1 MPASAPHPAPAD
13 TPVDLRRY
21 LKAIW
26 KRRWA
31 CAAVIATTVLSAVIF
46 TETRTP
52 LFVASATLLIE
63 PEPPKVVNRVQDL
76 VETRP
81 TEEYYATQ
89 FKLMQTRPVIDGALQ
104 RLSAKD
110 RTVDFS
116 MYSYWGVLGALSVEP
131 VKNTR
136 LVNVRIAD
144 PDPKMAALLANAIAQ
159 EFVRYNLEVKHK
171 VAQEA
176 LVWLNDQ
183 LVTLRTQTQQS
194 SKALQAYQARAD
206 LLGLKEQQDLA
217 QQKIRNAT
225 AHYQEAQ
232 NQRVAVEIKLRELSR
247 ASQDPRGAEAISNV
261 AGDPLI
267 QKLKSEA
274 SDLQIERTRLGQI
287 YKEKH
292 PDLQTLDS
300 QIKQIHLRLQAEIQR
315 LIRAVETELKVA
327 RAREEQLLASVN
339 EVRKESRVLNE
350 REAQAMGLQWEK
362 ESNEELHGAVL
373 KRLKETG
380 VATMLEA
387 SNVRV
392 VEPALPPALPSK
404 PRKNLIWNMSIVAGL
419 ALAIGMAI
427 VAESM
432 DNRVRSREDIERAGL
447 PVLGIVPIFTVK
459 RGASGS

>member
-1 MPASAPHPAPAD
+1 
-13 TPVDLRRY
+13 
-21 LKAIW
+21 
-26 KRRWA
+26 
-31 CAAVIATTVLSAVIF
+31 
-46 TETRTP
+46 
-52 LFVASATLLIE
+52 
-63 PEPPKVVNRVQDL
+63 
-76 VETRP
+76 
-81 TEEYYATQ
+81 
-89 FKLMQTRPVIDGALQ
+89 
-104 RLSAKD
+104 
-110 RTVDFS
+110 
-116 MYSYWGVLGALSVEP
+116 
-131 VKNTR
+131 
-136 LVNVRIAD
+136 
-144 PDPKMAALLANAIAQ
+144 MAALLANAVSQ

-176 LVWLNDQ
+176 LVWLNEQ

-217 QQKIRNAT
+217 QQKLRGAT
-225 AHYQEAQ
+225 SHYQEAQ
-232 NQRVAVEIKLRELSR
+232 NQRVAVEIKLRELVR
-247 ASQDPRGAEAISNV
+247 ATQDPKGAEAIYNV

-267 QKLKSEA
+267 QRLKSEA

-292 PDLQTLDS
+292 PDLQALDS
-300 QIKQIHLRLQAEIQR
+300 QIKQVHLRLQAEIQR
-315 LIRAVETELKVA
+315 LVRATEGELKVA
-327 RAREEQLLASVN
+327 KAREDQLLATVN
-339 EVRKESRVLNE
+339 DVRKEARSLNE

-392 VEPALPPALPSK
+392 VEPALPPGLPSK
-404 PRKNLIWNMSIVAGL
+404 PRKNLIWNMSLVAGI
-419 ALAIGMAI
+419 ALSIGMAI

-447 PVLGIVPIFTVK
+447 PVLGIVPIFSVK
-459 RGASGS
+459 PGANSS